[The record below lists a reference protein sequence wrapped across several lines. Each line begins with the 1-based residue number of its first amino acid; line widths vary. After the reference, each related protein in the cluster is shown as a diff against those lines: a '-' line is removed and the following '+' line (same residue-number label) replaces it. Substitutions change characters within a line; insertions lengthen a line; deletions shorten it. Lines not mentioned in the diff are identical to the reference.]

1 MNIGTVDDGVSV
13 TVFNSAHPMGVV
25 DPGAYAYLGGGS
37 TSDLARYVVPGRNRV
52 VLTHVD
58 DCCMVRAIRGATITL
73 NGTPLTRCALRA
85 PG

>member
-1 MNIGTVDDGVSV
+1 
-13 TVFNSAHPMGVV
+13 
-25 DPGAYAYLGGGS
+25 
-37 TSDLARYVVPGRNRV
+37 V

-73 NGTPLTRCALRA
+73 NGMTLTRCG